1 MERYDLSAQIPTSA
15 GVYLA
20 SCELNGR
27 LSTAEARG
35 VRGSL
40 LCIVEARERADAP
53 TAQHTVFSGVGSASG
68 GAGRRGYSATRYQLE
83 YLCYQLVSTP

>member
-1 MERYDLSAQIPTSA
+1 MERYETSDTTS
-15 GVYLA
+15 GCLA
-20 SCELNGR
+20 SCELNGPVHC
-27 LSTAEARG
+27 RG